1 MNDGQAGRPVL
12 VGYDESAASR
22 HALNW
27 AVEEARLR
35 RAPVL
40 VCHALHWPYT
50 TKPVSAE
57 MMAQIEQVAQGV
69 VDEGVRRARELAPE
83 VDARGLLARGTP
95 AAVLLEAG
103 RAAELAVLGSRGQGG
118 FDDLR
123 VGSAAVQVP
132 AHCVTPV
139 VVVRPELRPP
149 AADAGAGTRADAGTR
164 AGGGAGAGAGA
175 GAGGG
180 GGAGADAVRI
190 VVGLDGSPA
199 GLTALEFAL
208 DEAALRLGA
217 VTALCCWTD
226 CGSSSWPDPLPFV
239 DSNAL
244 RRGAEDRFREVVTRL
259 ADRRPDVPVITE
271 FVPERP
277 QRALL
282 AAAEGAALLVLGNRG
297 NESRPRLL
305 LGPVTQSALAEAGC
319 PVAVTPATVLRP
331 RTPPDRA

>member
-1 MNDGQAGRPVL
+1 M
-12 VGYDESAASR
+12 
-22 HALNW
+22 
-27 AVEEARLR
+27 
-35 RAPVL
+35 
-40 VCHALHWPYT
+40 
-50 TKPVSAE
+50 
-57 MMAQIEQVAQGV
+57 
-69 VDEGVRRARELAPE
+69 
-83 VDARGLLARGTP
+83 
-95 AAVLLEAG
+95 
-103 RAAELAVLGSRGQGG
+103 
-118 FDDLR
+118 
-123 VGSAAVQVP
+123 
-132 AHCVTPV
+132 
-139 VVVRPELRPP
+139 
-149 AADAGAGTRADAGTR
+149 
-164 AGGGAGAGAGA
+164 
-175 GAGGG
+175 
-180 GGAGADAVRI
+180 
-190 VVGLDGSPA
+190 VGLDGSPS

-282 AAAEGAALLVLGNRG
+282 AAAEDAALLVLGNRG

-331 RTPPDRA
+331 RTPLDRA

>member
-103 RAAELAVLGSRGQGG
+103 REAELTVLGSRGQGG

-123 VGSAAVQVP
+123 VGRRPSRCPHIASPRSSSYARNSGHPPPPMPSGSWSA
-132 AHCVTPV
+132 
-139 VVVRPELRPP
+139 
-149 AADAGAGTRADAGTR
+149 
-164 AGGGAGAGAGA
+164 
-175 GAGGG
+175 
-180 GGAGADAVRI
+180 
-190 VVGLDGSPA
+190 
-199 GLTALEFAL
+199 
-208 DEAALRLGA
+208 
-217 VTALCCWTD
+217 WTD
-226 CGSSSWPDPLPFV
+226 RPL
-239 DSNAL
+239 A
-244 RRGAEDRFREVVTRL
+244 
-259 ADRRPDVPVITE
+259 
-271 FVPERP
+271 
-277 QRALL
+277 
-282 AAAEGAALLVLGNRG
+282 
-297 NESRPRLL
+297 SRPWSS
-305 LGPVTQSALAEAGC
+305 PWT
-319 PVAVTPATVLRP
+319 RP
-331 RTPPDRA
+331 RCASAP

>member
-12 VGYDESAASR
+12 VGYDDSTESR
-22 HALNW
+22 HALRW

-35 RAPVL
+35 RLPVL
-40 VCHALHWPYT
+40 VCHALHWPYA

-69 VDEGVRRARELAPE
+69 VDEGVHRACELAPE
-83 VDARGLLARGTP
+83 VDVRGLLTRGTP
-95 AAVLLEAG
+95 AAVLLEVG
-103 RAAELAVLGSRGQGG
+103 REAELTVLGSRGQGG

-149 AADAGAGTRADAGTR
+149 AAG
-164 AGGGAGAGAGA
+164 
-175 GAGGG
+175 
-180 GGAGADAVRI
+180 AVR
-190 VVGLDGSPA
+190 VVAGLDGSPA
-199 GLTALEFAL
+199 CRTALDFAL
-208 DEAALRLGA
+208 DEAALRLGT
-217 VTALCCWTD
+217 VTALCCWTE

-239 DSNAL
+239 DSHAL
-244 RRGAEDRFREVVTRL
+244 RRGAEDRFREVVARL
-259 ADRRPDVPVITE
+259 AGRRPDVPVTTE

-282 AAAEGAALLVLGNRG
+282 AAAEDAALLVLGNRG
-297 NESRPRLL
+297 NESRPCLL

-319 PVAVTPATVLRP
+319 PVAVTPASVLRP
-331 RTPPDRA
+331 RVPPG